1 MFNIPMKP
9 GARDPFN
16 VACDKIDERIN
27 TLENGIRKLRDDWV
41 RGDDKCWKDLV
52 ALFKLLPEGFELP
65 EQDTCVELENCRKY
79 INSCHHPGVTYTSP
93 QRRIEELEAE
103 NKELKERL
111 NEPSDLKFD

>member
-41 RGDDKCWKDLV
+41 P
-52 ALFKLLPEGFELP
+52 LFKLLPEGFELP